1 MKHPRAANRL
11 AFAAPSAA
19 LLIALTSC
27 SRPDDI
33 ARLLSAGMMIG
44 AAAAALAL
52 AALCLFLSW
61 GLARSEIA
69 RRKAEE
75 GLVHSERMATLGRM
89 VASVAHDVNTSVGVC
104 ISAVSFLE
112 DELKKTAL
120 SFADGSLKRSELER
134 YLASAAESVE
144 IASLNL
150 QKAAELVQSFKRI
163 SVDRSNESAQAFRLR
178 ECIDQT
184 LVSLRPRLRR
194 GPYEVEVDC
203 DPALE
208 VVSNPGAVSQ
218 ILTNLVEN
226 ALVHAFEGRDSGTI
240 AISADVA
247 KAANLPKSAD
257 AVILR
262 FSDNG
267 VGMDR
272 RTMERAFDPFFTT
285 RADSGG
291 TGLGLTIVRESVE
304 RALGGTIE
312 CESEIGKGTRFVIT
326 FPKIAGEAQGGD
338 R

>member
-1 MKHPRAANRL
+1 MKHPRVANRL
-11 AFAAPSAA
+11 ALAAHLAA
-19 LLIALTSC
+19 ILCVLSSC
-27 SRPDDI
+27 SRPGNGPGLI
-33 ARLLSAGMMIG
+33 SAGMMIG
-44 AAAAALAL
+44 AAAATLAL
-52 AALCLFLSW
+52 AALSLFLSW

-112 DELKKTAL
+112 DELKKTAI

-134 YLASAAESVE
+134 YLVSAAESVE

-203 DPALE
+203 DPGLE
-208 VVSNPGAVSQ
+208 VVASPGAVSQ

-240 AISADVA
+240 SISATES
-247 KAANLPKSAD
+247 ANVPESVVL
-257 AVILR
+257 L
-262 FSDNG
+262 FSDDG

-272 RTMERAFDPFFTT
+272 RTMARAFDPFFTT
-285 RADSGG
+285 RAESGG

-304 RALGGTIE
+304 RALGGAIE
-312 CESEIGKGTRFVIT
+312 CESEVGKGTRFVIT
-326 FPKIAGEAQGGD
+326 FPKRASDGQGGD

>member
-11 AFAAPSAA
+11 AFAALSAA
-19 LLIALTSC
+19 LLIPLSSC
-27 SRPDDI
+27 SHSGDVPD
-33 ARLLSAGMMIG
+33 LLSAGMMIG

-163 SVDRSNESAQAFRLR
+163 SVDRSNESAQTFRLR

-240 AISADVA
+240 AISAD
-247 KAANLPKSAD
+247 LTKSAD

-326 FPKIAGEAQGGD
+326 FPKIAGDAQGGD